1 MTQSF
6 KGRLLLATLITSL
19 MASYSLS
26 AQARTGYIND
36 EMEVTLRTGEST
48 RNSIVRMLPSGERLE
63 VISVNDE
70 TGYAQVTT
78 NDGREGYVL
87 ARFVTYTPVAR
98 DRLVTA
104 NRQLERSA
112 QRISA
117 LEAELDSLKG
127 QNSSYSQSQSELQTN
142 NARLTEELN
151 EIRRTAANAIQT
163 ADENRNLKSTK
174 VNLENQIQ
182 ELQLLNTTLS
192 ARSRQS
198 WFMAGAGTLIL
209 GMLAGIVLP
218 RLKFK
223 RRSKWGDL

>member
-6 KGRLLLATLITSL
+6 DGRAFIAALTLSLLAGLT
-19 MASYSLS
+19 MS
-26 AQARTGYIND
+26 ADARTGYIND

-48 RNSIVRMLPSGERLE
+48 KNSIVRMLPSGERLD
-63 VISVNDE
+63 VISVNDDS
-70 TGYAQVTT
+70 GYARVTT
-78 NDGREGYVL
+78 SEGREGFVL
-87 ARFVTYTPVAR
+87 ARFLTHEPVAR

-104 NRQLERSA
+104 NSRLERSA
-112 QRISA
+112 QRIAA
-117 LEAELDSLKG
+117 LEAELNDLKG
-127 QNSSYSQSQSELQTN
+127 ENSNYSQTQGQLEVN
-142 NARLTEELN
+142 NTRLTDELN

-174 VNLENQIQ
+174 VNLENQIE
-182 ELQLLNTTLS
+182 ELQARNATLS

>member
-1 MTQSF
+1 MIQPF
-6 KGRLLLATLITSL
+6 DGRLLTVILTISL
-19 MASYSLS
+19 MVGLS
-26 AQARTGYIND
+26 PTALARTGYIND

-63 VISVNDE
+63 VVSVYDD
-70 TGYAQVTT
+70 TGYARVTT
-78 NDGREGYVL
+78 SEGREGFVL
-87 ARFVTYTPVAR
+87 ARFVTYEPVAR

-104 NRQLERSA
+104 NRRLERSA
-112 QRISA
+112 QRIAA
-117 LEAELDSLKG
+117 LEAELNSIKG
-127 QNSSYSQSQSELQTN
+127 ENSSYSQSQSELEVN
-142 NARLTEELN
+142 NARLTDELN

-163 ADENRNLKSTK
+163 ADENRNLRSTK

-182 ELQLLNTTLS
+182 ELQTRNATLS

-209 GMLAGIVLP
+209 GILAGIVLP